1 MRAIRFVMCFFTCL
15 AAILSRAQ
23 TASLKDSIAQQE
35 QKLAQARAGSDTRT
49 VVTELNI
56 LGGLYRLSGQ
66 LQKALDDLNEV
77 LPIEQQAN
85 SLLGQGTTL
94 MTMGRVYTD
103 LGQEDKALALL
114 NQALTMWR
122 SLGSRSGEGAT
133 LSYIGKVY
141 NNLGDHDESLKNLNA
156 SMAIWHQIDNPQNTT
171 PAPNSTASS
180 PPGASQT
187 ASASRTTALLDGEA
201 GTLDNLGR
209 AHSDMGQGLEALK
222 NYDQAI
228 ALFRQ
233 ASERNG
239 EALVLNDMGPA
250 YAELGQK
257 QKSLEVYNQAIQ
269 IWRETGNRQGE
280 ALTLNDIGR
289 LYRDLGLHQ
298 TAMDYY
304 NQALPIWR
312 ETGNR
317 SGEAMALSDIG
328 RAFADLGQPQ
338 KALDFGSQA
347 LPIFRET
354 GNRRG
359 VAMTLNTMGRD
370 HSDMNEAKAAMEL
383 DLQALGLWREAKD
396 ERNEATALM
405 TIAWA
410 YSEMNEPEQSFSSAV
425 AALGLAKATAD
436 PEIEASI
443 ENSMMLGF
451 RKQHHPEEAILF
463 GLDAVNSYQ
472 QIRKNIAGLER
483 QVQSGFVQ
491 SKSQVYRMLAELLI
505 EAGRLGEAEQILDL
519 LKEQELKDLVA
530 GANANA
536 GAAFE
541 PIALSPA
548 QQKAESA
555 LPDLEKKA
563 RTIEELSLTYAQIQA
578 KPTHTP
584 EDDAQLKSL
593 DANIR
598 QVSKEIH
605 DTLYNEIFPLL
616 DAQSAPGHAAD
627 SMKSLLQSS
636 LAKLGPDVMG
646 VRLLLGD
653 DHAYAIV
660 VTANSRKKVE
670 LPASSADL
678 RAKAFEALRVLDSPS
693 TDPRPQLNQLYAA
706 VVAPLEGD
714 LKKLASTQNNV
725 PTLLWSLDDALRYV
739 PMGALYDGSHYMVE
753 RYHNVLFTPESYG
766 HMSDSSL
773 ANGQSPHALAL
784 GLSKSY
790 GGMPALP
797 GVLPELDSVVRD
809 PSVPDSHGPMP
820 GKLLPDEQFT
830 LSALKS
836 ELDSGQDFSV
846 VHIASH
852 FVLIA
857 GSGDEPF
864 LLMGGDKTGDP
875 DGFDW
880 NLSDMENSTVA
891 FHGTRLLTL
900 SACSTAKNYKSHN
913 GLEMDGLGM
922 VAQQKEAE
930 AVLATLW
937 DVNDLSTSHIMS
949 DFYARWVQS
958 PALGKA
964 EALRQAQLAF
974 LHGAGATPR
983 PAVAHGPAFAPGP
996 AAPPDAGITAE
1007 ADVAPGAQTGRGFQT
1022 PEPPSTTQSSLGYA
1036 HPYYWAPFVLIGN
1049 YQ

>member
-1 MRAIRFVMCFFTCL
+1 MIRSRSISFVIFLCTAL
-15 AAILSRAQ
+15 TTLPAAAQ
-23 TASLKDSIAQQE
+23 TPSLKDSIGQQE
-35 QKLAQARAGSDTRT
+35 QKLAQARASKDMRT

-66 LQKALDDLNEV
+66 LQNALDALNEA
-77 LPIEQQAN
+77 LPIEQKSS

-94 MTMGRVYTD
+94 MTMSRVYTD

-114 NQALTMWR
+114 NQALPMWR
-122 SLGSRSGEGAT
+122 ALGSRSGEAAT
-133 LSYIGKVY
+133 LSYIGKAY
-141 NNLGDHDESLKNLNA
+141 NYLGNHDEALKNLNA
-156 SMAIWHQIDNPQNTT
+156 SMAIWRQIDNPQGTT
-171 PAPNSTASS
+171 PSPNSGAQPASGQSPQAQATA
-180 PPGASQT
+180 GF
-187 ASASRTTALLDGEA
+187 RTTAVLDGEA

-209 AHSDMGQGLEALK
+209 AYSDMGQGLEALK
-222 NYDQAI
+222 NYDQSI

-233 ASERNG
+233 AGERNG
-239 EALVLNDMGPA
+239 QALVLNDMGPA

-312 ETGNR
+312 EVGNR
-317 SGEAMALSDIG
+317 NGEAMALSDIG
-328 RAFADLGQPQ
+328 RAYADLGQPQ
-338 KALDFGSQA
+338 KALDYGSQA

-359 VAMTLNTMGRD
+359 EAMVLNTMGRD
-370 HSDMNEAKAAMEL
+370 HSGMNEAKAAMDL
-383 DLQALGLWREAKD
+383 DLQALVLWREVKD

-410 YSEMNEPEQSFSSAV
+410 WSAMNEPEQSFASAI

-436 PEIEASI
+436 PEIEAAI

-451 RKQHHPEEAILF
+451 RKQHRPEEAILF
-463 GLDAVNSYQ
+463 GLDSVNSYQ
-472 QIRKNIAGLER
+472 QIRKNISGLDKEL
-483 QVQSGFVQ
+483 QSGFVQ
-491 SKSQVYRMLAELLI
+491 SKSQVYRMLAELLV

-530 GANANA
+530 GASANA
-536 GAAFE
+536 GTGFE

-548 QQKAESA
+548 QQEAESA

-593 DANIR
+593 AANML

-616 DAQSAPGHAAD
+616 DAQSAPGQAAAD
-627 SMKSLLQSS
+627 STKSLLQNS
-636 LAKLGPDVMG
+636 LAKLGPNVMG
-646 VRLLLGD
+646 IRLLLGD

-660 VTANSRKKVE
+660 ITATSRKKIE

-678 RAKAFEALRVLDSPS
+678 RACALDALHVLSSPS
-693 TDPRPQLNQLYAA
+693 TDPRPQLNQLYNLIM
-706 VVAPLEGD
+706 APLENE
-714 LKKLASTQNNV
+714 LKTLTPAPGAQASV

-753 RYHNVLFTPESYG
+753 RFHNVLFTPESYG
-766 HMSDSSL
+766 HMGDSPL
-773 ANGQSPHALAL
+773 ASGQPPHALAM

-809 PSVPDSHGPMP
+809 PSVPDSHGPMQ

-836 ELDSGQDFSV
+836 ELESGQDFSV

-900 SACSTAKNYKSHN
+900 SACSTAKNYKSRN

-949 DFYARWVQS
+949 DFYARWVENPTQ
-958 PALGKA
+958 GKA

-974 LHGAGATPR
+974 LNGTAI
-983 PAVAHGPAFAPGP
+983 APS
-996 AAPPDAGITAE
+996 AK
-1007 ADVAPGAQTGRGFQT
+1007 TGRGFETSET
-1022 PEPPSTTQSSLGYA
+1022 PSATQFSLGYA

>member
-1 MRAIRFVMCFFTCL
+1 MHRLRTIGFLFCFSACL
-15 AAILSRAQ
+15 AAETARAQ

-35 QKLAQARAGSDTRT
+35 QILAQARASKDIRT

-56 LGGLYRLSGQ
+56 LGGLYRLAGQ
-66 LQKALDDLNEV
+66 LQKALDDLNEA

-114 NQALTMWR
+114 NQALPMWR
-122 SLGSRSGEGAT
+122 ILGSRSGEAAT

-156 SMAIWHQIDNPQNTT
+156 SMAIWHQIDNPQSTT
-171 PAPNSTASS
+171 PAPNSAAPSPSGPPQATA
-180 PPGASQT
+180 
-187 ASASRTTALLDGEA
+187 ASRTTAILDGEA
-201 GTLDNLGR
+201 GALDNLGR
-209 AHSDMGQGLEALK
+209 AYSDMGQGLEALK
-222 NYDQAI
+222 DYDQSI

-233 ASERNG
+233 AGERNG

-257 QKSLEVYNQAIQ
+257 QKSLEVLNQAIQ
-269 IWRETGNRQGE
+269 MWRETGNRQGE

-328 RAFADLGQPQ
+328 RAYADLGQPQ
-338 KALDFGSQA
+338 KALDYGSQA

-359 VAMTLNTMGRD
+359 EAMVLNTMGRD
-370 HSDMNEAKAAMEL
+370 HSDMNEAKDAMDL
-383 DLQALGLWREAKD
+383 DLQALVLWREVKD

-410 YSEMNEPEQSFSSAV
+410 YSEMNEPEQSFACAI
-425 AALGLAKATAD
+425 AALGLAKATGD
-436 PEIEASI
+436 PEYEAAI

-451 RKQHHPEEAILF
+451 RKQHHREEAILF

-472 QIRKNIAGLER
+472 QIRKNITGLDKEL
-483 QVQSGFVQ
+483 QSGFVQ
-491 SKSQVYRMLAELLI
+491 SKSQVYRMLAELLV

-530 GANANA
+530 GASANGGA
-536 GAAFE
+536 GIG

-563 RTIEELSLTYAQIQA
+563 RTIEELSLSYAQIQA

-593 DANIR
+593 AANIL

-616 DAQSAPGHAAD
+616 DAQSAPGQAAAD
-627 SMKSLLQSS
+627 STKSLLQTS

-646 VRLLLGD
+646 IRLLLGD

-660 VTANSRKKVE
+660 ITAASRKKIE

-678 RAKAFEALRVLDSPS
+678 RAKALEAAHVLSSPS
-693 TDPRPQLNQLYAA
+693 TDPRPQLGQLYTMI
-706 VVAPLEGD
+706 VAPLESE
-714 LKKLASTQNNV
+714 LKNLSSAQGNV

-739 PMGALYDGSHYMVE
+739 PMGALYDGNRYMVE
-753 RYHNVLFTPESYG
+753 RFHNVLFTPESYG
-766 HMSDSSL
+766 HMNDSPL
-773 ANGQSPHALAL
+773 ANGPAPHALAM

-797 GVLPELDSVVRD
+797 GVLPELDSVVHD
-809 PSVPDSHGPMP
+809 PSVPDSHGPMQ

-836 ELDSGQDFSV
+836 ELESGQNFSV

-880 NLSDMENSTVA
+880 NLSDIENSTVD

-900 SACSTAKNYKSHN
+900 SACSTAKNYKSSD

-922 VAQQKEAE
+922 VAQQKQAE

-937 DVNDLSTSHIMS
+937 DVNDLSTSRIMS
-949 DFYARWVQS
+949 DFYVRWVQN
-958 PALGKA
+958 PAQGKA
-964 EALRQAQLAF
+964 EALRRAQIAF
-974 LHGAGATPR
+974 LKGTAI
-983 PAVAHGPAFAPGP
+983 AHG
-996 AAPPDAGITAE
+996 T
-1007 ADVAPGAQTGRGFQT
+1007 QTG
-1022 PEPPSTTQSSLGYA
+1022 LGYA

-1049 YQ
+1049 FQ

>member
-1 MRAIRFVMCFFTCL
+1 MFRLSTIGLVIFFCAAL
-15 AAILSRAQ
+15 ATITATAQ
-23 TASLKDSIAQQE
+23 TTSLKDSIAQQE
-35 QKLAQARAGSDTRT
+35 QKLAQARASNNIRATL
-49 VVTELNI
+49 TELNI
-56 LGGLYRLSGQ
+56 LGSLYRTSGQ
-66 LQKALDDLNEV
+66 LQKALDDLNEA

-85 SLLGQGTTL
+85 SVLGQGTTL
-94 MTMGRVYTD
+94 MTMGRVYSD
-103 LGQEDKALALL
+103 MGQEDKALALL
-114 NQALTMWR
+114 NQALSMWR
-122 SLGSRSGEGAT
+122 TLGSRSGEAAA

-156 SMAIWHQIDNPQNTT
+156 SMAIWRQIDNPQGTT
-171 PAPNSTASS
+171 PTPNSTAPSPSGSS
-180 PPGASQT
+180 QAT
-187 ASASRTTALLDGEA
+187 AAARSTANLNGEA

-209 AHSDMGQGLEALK
+209 AYSDMGQGLEALK
-222 NYDQAI
+222 DYDQAI

-233 ASERNG
+233 AGERNG
-239 EALVLNDMGPA
+239 EAMVLNDMGPA

-257 QKSLEVYNQAIQ
+257 QKSLEVYNQAIK

-280 ALTLNDIGR
+280 ALTLNDMGR

-328 RAFADLGQPQ
+328 RAYADLGQPQ
-338 KALDFGSQA
+338 KALDYGSQA

-359 VAMTLNTMGRD
+359 IAMTLNTMGRD
-370 HSDMNEAKAAMEL
+370 HSDMNEAKAAMDL
-383 DLQALGLWREAKD
+383 DLQALVLWREAKD

-410 YSEMNEPEQSFSSAV
+410 YSEMNEPEQSFASAI

-436 PEIEASI
+436 PEIEAAI

-451 RKQHHPEEAILF
+451 RKQHRPEEAILF

-472 QIRKNIAGLER
+472 QIRKNLSGLDKEL
-483 QVQSGFVQ
+483 QSGFVQ
-491 SKSQVYRMLAELLI
+491 SKSHVYRMLAELLV

-530 GANANA
+530 GAAQNS

-548 QQKAESA
+548 QQKVESA

-563 RTIEELSLTYAQIQA
+563 RTIEELNLTYAQIHA

-584 EDDAQLKSL
+584 EDDAQLKSI
-593 DANIR
+593 DANMR
-598 QVSKEIH
+598 EVSKEIH

-616 DAQSAPGHAAD
+616 DAQSAPGQAAGD
-627 SMKSLLQSS
+627 STKSLLQNS

-646 VRLLLGD
+646 IRLLLGD

-660 VTANSRKKVE
+660 VTASSRKKVE

-678 RAKAFEALRVLDSPS
+678 RAKALEAAKLLSSPAA
-693 TDPRPQLNQLYAA
+693 DPRPQLHQLYAMI
-706 VVAPLEGD
+706 VTPLESE
-714 LKKLASTQNNV
+714 LRTLTSARNNV

-753 RYHNVLFTPESYG
+753 RFHNVLFTPESYG
-766 HMSDSSL
+766 HMGGSPL
-773 ANGQSPHALAL
+773 ASGQPLRALAM

-797 GVLPELDSVVRD
+797 GVLPELDSVVHD
-809 PSVPDSHGPMP
+809 PGVPDSHGPMQ
-820 GKLLPDEQFT
+820 GKLLPNEQFT
-830 LSALKS
+830 LAALKS
-836 ELDSGQDFSV
+836 ELESGQQFSV

-864 LLMGGDKTGDP
+864 LLMGGDKAGDP

-937 DVNDLSTSHIMS
+937 DVNDLSTCHIMS
-949 DFYARWVQS
+949 DFYARWVENPTQ
-958 PALGKA
+958 GKG

-974 LHGAGATPR
+974 LHGGAVT
-983 PAVAHGPAFAPGP
+983 P
-996 AAPPDAGITAE
+996 AAK
-1007 ADVAPGAQTGRGFQT
+1007 TGRGFQT
-1022 PEPPSTTQSSLGYA
+1022 SEAPAATQSSLGYA

>member
-1 MRAIRFVMCFFTCL
+1 MERLRTIGSVICLCASLSTVL
-15 AAILSRAQ
+15 AAQSPSLQ
-23 TASLKDSIAQQE
+23 ASISQQE
-35 QKLAQARAGSDTRT
+35 QKLAQARAANNTRA

-56 LGGLYRLSGQ
+56 LGSLYRLSGQ
-66 LQKALDDLNEV
+66 LQKALDDLNEA
-77 LPIEQQAN
+77 LPIEQQAS
-85 SLLGQGTTL
+85 SLFGQATTL
-94 MTMGRVYTD
+94 NTMGRVYTD
-103 LGQEDKALALL
+103 LGQEDKALALF
-114 NQALTMWR
+114 NQALPMWR
-122 SLGSRSGEGAT
+122 TLGSRSGEAAA
-133 LSYIGKVY
+133 LSYIGRVY
-141 NNLGDHDESLKNLNA
+141 DNLGNHEESLKYLDR
-156 SMAIWHQIDNPQNTT
+156 SMAIWHEIDNSLPAT
-171 PAPNSTASS
+171 PAPNSAGES
-180 PPGASQT
+180 P
-187 ASASRTTALLDGEA
+187 SAQPQQAAAFPRTTVILDGEA

-209 AHSDMGQGLEALK
+209 AYSDMGQGQEALK

-233 ASERNG
+233 AGERNG

-250 YAELGQK
+250 YAALGQK
-257 QKSLEVYNQAIQ
+257 QKALEVLNQATQ

-289 LYRDLGLHQ
+289 LYRDLGQHQ

-304 NQALPIWR
+304 NQALTIWR

-328 RAFADLGQPQ
+328 RAWADLGQPQ
-338 KALDFGSQA
+338 KALDFGAQA

-359 VAMTLNTMGRD
+359 EAMVLNTMGRD
-370 HSDMNEAKAAMEL
+370 HSDLGEAQQAMDL
-383 DLQALGLWREAKD
+383 DLQALVLWREVKD

-410 YSEMNEPEQSFSSAV
+410 YSAMKQPENSFASAL
-425 AALGLAKATAD
+425 AALGLAKAVGD
-436 PEIEASI
+436 PEIEAAI

-451 RKQHHPEEAILF
+451 RKQHRPEEAIFF

-472 QIRKNIAGLER
+472 QIRKNISGLEKNL
-483 QVQSGFVQ
+483 QSGFVQ
-491 SKSQVYRMLAELLI
+491 SKSGVYRMLAELLV

-519 LKEQELKDLVA
+519 LKEEELKDLVA
-530 GANANA
+530 GAAQNA
-536 GAAFE
+536 GAGFE
-541 PIALSPA
+541 PIPLSPA
-548 QQKAESA
+548 QQQAENA

-563 RTIEELSLTYAQIQA
+563 RTFEEDSLAYAQIQA
-578 KPTHTP
+578 KPGRTP

-593 DANIR
+593 DADMHHIGDEIR
-598 QVSKEIH
+598 
-605 DTLYNEIFPLL
+605 DTLYKEIFPLL
-616 DAQSAPGHAAD
+616 DAQSTPGRAAAD
-627 SMKSLLQSS
+627 TTKSLLQES
-636 LAKLGPDVMG
+636 LAKLAPNVTGI
-646 VRLLLGD
+646 RLLLGD

-660 VTANSRKKVE
+660 VTATSRRRIE
-670 LPASSADL
+670 LPGSSADL
-678 RAKAFEALRVLDSPS
+678 RAKALDALHVLASPS
-693 TDPRPQLNQLYAA
+693 TDPRPQLNALYTAI
-706 VVAPLEGD
+706 VAPLED
-714 LKKLASTQNNV
+714 ELKTLASAPNNV

-739 PMGALYDGSHYMVE
+739 PMGALFDGNHYMVE
-753 RYHNVLFTPESYG
+753 RFHNVLFTPESYG
-766 HMSDSSL
+766 HISDPPLPS
-773 ANGQSPHALAL
+773 GTPPQALAM

-797 GVLPELDSVVRD
+797 GVLPELESIVHD
-809 PSVPDSHGPMP
+809 PSVPDSHGPMQ

-830 LSALKS
+830 LSTLKT
-836 ELDSGQDFSV
+836 ELVSGRQFSV

-864 LLMGGDKTGDP
+864 LLMGGDKSGDP
-875 DGFDW
+875 NGFDW
-880 NLSDMENSTVA
+880 DLSDMENSTIV

-900 SACSTAKNYKSHN
+900 SACSTAKDYKSRN
-913 GLEMDGLGM
+913 GFEMDSLGM

-937 DVNDLSTSHIMS
+937 DVNDLSTSRIMS
-949 DFYARWVQS
+949 DFYARWVQN
-958 PALGKA
+958 PAQGKA

-974 LHGAGATPR
+974 LYGAPT
-983 PAVAHGPAFAPGP
+983 APQ
-996 AAPPDAGITAE
+996 TK
-1007 ADVAPGAQTGRGFQT
+1007 TGRGFET
-1022 PEPPSTTQSSLGYA
+1022 SEPSSAGQSSLGYA

>member
-1 MRAIRFVMCFFTCL
+1 MHRLRAIGFVICLSAGL
-15 AAILSRAQ
+15 AAVPAAAQ
-23 TASLKDSIAQQE
+23 STTLKDSIAQQE
-35 QKLAQARAGSDTRT
+35 QKLAQARASNDART

-56 LGGLYRLSGQ
+56 LGGLYRQSGQ
-66 LQKALDDLNEV
+66 LQKALEDLNEA

-85 SLLGQGTTL
+85 SLLGQATTL

-114 NQALTMWR
+114 NQTLSMWR
-122 SLGSRSGEGAT
+122 TLGSRSGEAAT

-141 NNLGDHDESLKNLNA
+141 NNLGDHDQSLKNLNA
-156 SMAIWHQIDNPQNTT
+156 SMAIWHQIDNSQGTT
-171 PAPNSTASS
+171 PAPNSSALS
-180 PPGASQT
+180 PPGPTQVT
-187 ASASRTTALLDGEA
+187 AGSRTTAMLDGEA

-209 AHSDMGQGLEALK
+209 AYSDMGQGLEALK
-222 NYDQAI
+222 DYEQAI

-233 ASERNG
+233 AGERNG

-269 IWRETGNRQGE
+269 IWREVGNRQGE
-280 ALTLNDIGR
+280 ALTLNDMGR
-289 LYRDLGLHQ
+289 LYRDLGLQQ

-328 RAFADLGQPQ
+328 RAYADLGQPQ
-338 KALDFGSQA
+338 KALDYGSQS

-370 HSDMNEAKAAMEL
+370 HSDINEAQAAMDL
-383 DLQALGLWREAKD
+383 DLQALVLWREAKD

-410 YSEMNEPEQSFSSAV
+410 YSEMNEPQQSFSSAI
-425 AALGLAKATAD
+425 AALGLAKDTAD
-436 PEIEASI
+436 PEIEAAI

-472 QIRKNIAGLER
+472 QIRKNISGLER

-530 GANANA
+530 GANANGGA
-536 GAAFE
+536 GFE

-548 QQKAESA
+548 QQRAEDA
-555 LPDLEKKA
+555 LPDLEQKA
-563 RTIEELSLTYAQIQA
+563 RIVEELSLTYAQIQS
-578 KPTHTP
+578 KSTHTP
-584 EDDAQLKSL
+584 DDDAQLKS
-593 DANIR
+593 I
-598 QVSKEIH
+598 

-616 DAQSAPGHAAD
+616 DAQSAPGQAAAD
-627 SMKSLLQSS
+627 STKSLLQNT

-646 VRLLLGD
+646 IRLLLGD

-660 VTANSRKKVE
+660 VTATSRKKIE

-678 RAKAFEALRVLDSPS
+678 CAKALEAAQVLSSPA
-693 TDPRPQLNQLYAA
+693 TDPRPQLKQLYAMI
-706 VVAPLEGD
+706 VAPLED
-714 LKKLASTQNNV
+714 ELKTLASTQNNV
-725 PTLLWSLDDALRYV
+725 PTLLWSLDDAVRYV
-739 PMGALYDGSHYMVE
+739 PMGALYDGSHYMIE
-753 RYHNVLFTPESYG
+753 RFHNVLFTPESYG
-766 HMSDSSL
+766 HMNDSPF
-773 ANGQSPHALAL
+773 ANGELPRALAL

-797 GVLPELDSVVRD
+797 GVLPELDSVVHD
-809 PSVPDSHGPMP
+809 PAVPDSHGPMQ

-836 ELDSGQDFSV
+836 ALESGQDFFV

-900 SACSTAKNYKSHN
+900 SACSTAKNYKSRD
-913 GLEMDGLGM
+913 GLKMDGLGM
-922 VAQQKEAE
+922 VAQRKEAE

-949 DFYARWVQS
+949 DFYARWVQN
-958 PALGKA
+958 PTQGKA
-964 EALRQAQLAF
+964 EALRQVQLAF
-974 LHGAGATPR
+974 LNGTAI
-983 PAVAHGPAFAPGP
+983 APGTKT
-996 AAPPDAGITAE
+996 AG
-1007 ADVAPGAQTGRGFQT
+1007 
-1022 PEPPSTTQSSLGYA
+1022 TQSGLGYA

>member
-1 MRAIRFVMCFFTCL
+1 MHRLRTIGFAICL
-15 AAILSRAQ
+15 SAGLAVGTAAAQ
-23 TASLKDSIAQQE
+23 TTSLKDSIAQQE
-35 QKLAQARAGSDTRT
+35 QKLAQARAGKDVRT
-49 VVTELNI
+49 VLTELNI
-56 LGGLYRLSGQ
+56 LGGLYRLAGQ
-66 LQKALDDLNEV
+66 LQKALDDLNEA
-77 LPIEQQAN
+77 LPIEQQSN

-114 NQALTMWR
+114 NQALPMWR
-122 SLGSRSGEGAT
+122 SLGSRSGEAAT
-133 LSYIGKVY
+133 LNYIGKAY
-141 NNLGDHDESLKNLNA
+141 NYLGNHDEALKNLNA
-156 SMAIWHQIDNPQNTT
+156 SMAIWRQIDNSQNTGS
-171 PAPNSTASS
+171 APNSTAPS
-180 PPGASQT
+180 PSGPSQT
-187 ASASRTTALLDGEA
+187 TDVSRTTTILDGEA

-209 AHSDMGQGLEALK
+209 AYSDMGQGIEALK

-233 ASERNG
+233 AGERNG

-257 QKSLEVYNQAIQ
+257 QKSLKVYNQAIQ

-280 ALTLNDIGR
+280 ALTLNDMGR

-298 TAMDYY
+298 SAMDYY

-312 ETGNR
+312 EVGNR
-317 SGEAMALSDIG
+317 NGEAMALSDIG
-328 RAFADLGQPQ
+328 RAYADLGQPQ
-338 KALDFGSQA
+338 KALDYGSQA

-370 HSDMNEAKAAMEL
+370 HSGMNEAKAAMDL
-383 DLQALGLWREAKD
+383 DLQALVLWREAKD

-410 YSEMNEPEQSFSSAV
+410 WSAMNEPEQSFASAI

-436 PEIEASI
+436 PEIQAAI
-443 ENSMMLGF
+443 ENSIMLGF
-451 RKQHHPEEAILF
+451 RKQHRPEEAILF

-472 QIRKNIAGLER
+472 QIRKNISGLDKEL
-483 QVQSGFVQ
+483 QSGFVQ
-491 SKSQVYRMLAELLI
+491 SKSQVYRMLAELLV

-530 GANANA
+530 GANTNSGA
-536 GAAFE
+536 GFE
-541 PIALSPA
+541 SIALSPA
-548 QQKAESA
+548 QQKAEIA

-584 EDDAQLKSL
+584 EDDAQLRSL
-593 DANIR
+593 DTQLH
-598 QVSKEIH
+598 QVSAEIH
-605 DTLYNEIFPLL
+605 DTLYNQIFPLL
-616 DAQSAPGHAAD
+616 DAQSAPGQATAD
-627 SMKSLLQSS
+627 STKSLLQNS

-646 VRLLLGD
+646 IRLLLGD

-660 VTANSRKKVE
+660 VTATSRKKIE

-678 RAKAFEALRVLDSPS
+678 RAKAFDAVHALSSPA
-693 TDPRPQLNQLYAA
+693 TDPRPQLNQLYAM
-706 VVAPLEGD
+706 VVAPLEGE
-714 LKKLASTQNNV
+714 LKTLTSAQNSV

-753 RYHNVLFTPESYG
+753 RFHNVLFTPESYG
-766 HMSDSSL
+766 HMNDSPL
-773 ANGQSPHALAL
+773 AIGQPPRALAL

-809 PSVPDSHGPMP
+809 PTVPDSHGPMQ

-836 ELDSGQDFSV
+836 ELESGQDFSV

-949 DFYARWVQS
+949 DFYARWVENPTQ
-958 PALGKA
+958 GKA

-974 LHGAGATPR
+974 LNGS
-983 PAVAHGPAFAPGP
+983 AV
-996 AAPPDAGITAE
+996 T
-1007 ADVAPGAQTGRGFQT
+1007 PGAKTGRGFQT
-1022 PEPPSTTQSSLGYA
+1022 SETPSATQSSLGYA